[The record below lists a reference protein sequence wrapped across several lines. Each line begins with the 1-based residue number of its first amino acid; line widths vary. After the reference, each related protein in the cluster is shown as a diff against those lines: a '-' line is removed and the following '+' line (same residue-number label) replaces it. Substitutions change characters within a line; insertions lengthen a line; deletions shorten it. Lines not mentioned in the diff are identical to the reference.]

1 MKNYIVYKIYY
12 GNTVAYVGK
21 TDRTIQER
29 TREHLFEKP
38 LNRIFDIN
46 FVTKVEYHNFDSEAD
61 MNLYEIYYINLL
73 KPALNCDDKVKD
85 ELTVKLPEVEWK
97 EAYFK
102 LWNKWKKE
110 ISEKDNEIEN
120 CYQRI
125 KDIEEEK
132 TILRGL
138 KRIGQISENEFWNKM
153 DLYNQEQDEIRNQC
167 RKKRGE
173 TYF

>member
-1 MKNYIVYKIYY
+1 
-12 GNTVAYVGK
+12 
-21 TDRTIQER
+21 
-29 TREHLFEKP
+29 
-38 LNRIFDIN
+38 
-46 FVTKVEYHNFDSEAD
+46 

-153 DLYNQEQDEIRNQC
+153 DLYNQEQDKIRNQC